1 MSGWMDGGLEVMGRL
16 TVPGRLH
23 VPLNPLFDCRNVL
36 FRVLE
41 IFSDVGRLAA
51 RDEAVLGRFAGLGV
65 DGPATVLDA
74 R

>member
-1 MSGWMDGGLEVMGRL
+1 MDGELEEMGRL
-16 TVPGRLH
+16 TVPGSLH
-23 VPLNPLFDCRNVL
+23 VPLDPLFDCRNVL

-65 DGPATVLDA
+65 NGPATVLDA